1 MTPPPY
7 KNASAQ
13 FSRGPILL
21 VEDNPADVD
30 LMKRAFSKRG
40 ITRPLIVARDG
51 EEALACIQEWEAD
64 SDSIPALILLDLKL
78 PKVSGLAVLRQI
90 KHHPK
95 FRTIPVVMLT
105 TSDQDSDVHA
115 AYDLGAN
122 SYIVKPIN
130 FEKFL
135 EAIGN
140 IEQYWLALNFNAN

>member
-1 MTPPPY
+1 MRPY
-7 KNASAQ
+7 YENASASL
-13 FSRGPILL
+13 SRGPILL

-40 ITRPLIVARDG
+40 ITHPLIVARDG
-51 EEALACIQEWEAD
+51 EEALASIQEWEAN
-64 SDSIPALILLDLKL
+64 STSIPALILLDLKL